1 MRTTLTIAA
10 SLLCAATLAA
20 QNPPPAQQ
28 PPPAGPQGAAPAGQR
43 QGGGGGGGGR
53 GRAIQVLSLS
63 TSAWVDGAVIPL
75 KYTQAG
81 EEVSPALTWT
91 TVVDVPPATPTPAPA
106 PAAAAPAA
114 AGRGQAA
121 QAPPPPVKSYVL
133 IVHDID
139 STSADLASD
148 TLHWMVWN
156 IPATSHGLPEHV
168 PQGPDLAD
176 GSKQISVT
184 GPYYRGPAA
193 PATGP
198 MHHYVFDLYALDA
211 RIDVPAVGAA
221 VPATRAAVMAAMAT
235 HVRGKATMVGRF
247 KYTAATAK

>member
-1 MRTTLTIAA
+1 V
-10 SLLCAATLAA
+10 
-20 QNPPPAQQ
+20 
-28 PPPAGPQGAAPAGQR
+28 PQGAAPAGQR
-43 QGGGGGGGGR
+43 QGGGGGGR
-53 GRAIQVLSLS
+53 GRAIQVLTLS
-63 TSAWVDGAVIPL
+63 TAAWVDGAVIPI

-91 TVVDVPPATPTPAPA
+91 PVVDAPPVAATPTPAQAAALATATAQPA
-106 PAAAAPAA
+106 PAG

-121 QAPPPPVKSYVL
+121 AVPPPPVKSYVL
-133 IVHDID
+133 IVHDVD

-156 IPATSHGLPEHV
+156 IPATSRGLAEHV
-168 PQGPDLAD
+168 PQGPDLPD

-211 RIDVPAVGAA
+211 MIDVPAVGAA

>member
-1 MRTTLTIAA
+1 MRSIATIAA
-10 SLLCAATLAA
+10 SFICAVTVAA
-20 QNPPPAQQ
+20 QTPPPAQQQ
-28 PPPAGPQGAAPAGQR
+28 PPPAGQQAGAPAGQR

-53 GRAIQVLSLS
+53 GRAIQVLTLS
-63 TSAWVDGAVIPL
+63 TTAWVDGGVIPT
-75 KYTQAG
+75 KYSQAG

-91 TVVDVPPATPTPAPA
+91 PVDDAPPAVATPTPAPA
-106 PAAAAPAA
+106 AAPAA
-114 AGRGQAA
+114 AAGGRGQAA
-121 QAPPPPVKSYVL
+121 PPNPVKSYVL

-139 STSADLASD
+139 SMSPDLASD

-156 IPATSHGLPEHV
+156 IPATSRGLPEHV
-168 PQGPDLAD
+168 PQGADLAD
-176 GSKQISVT
+176 GSRQISVT

-193 PATGP
+193 PANGP

-211 RIDVPAVGAA
+211 MIDVPAVGAA

-247 KYTAATAK
+247 RYAAAAK